1 VRTPRILVLQLKRLG
16 DLILTTPAIRSLRSA
31 YPASQITLVVDSAS
45 RDLLPGIQGLDDAWI
60 YNRREPFGFWHKLA
74 FRNFDLCLDF
84 TCNDRSAL
92 IAFLSKAQR
101 RFAFSSV
108 GRKYHRAWIYNQLVT
123 SSVRDQHTIDH
134 YLQLAYAAGAP
145 ANYREAE
152 VRLPAGL
159 EASARSLRA
168 ELGVRNSYFVVHPGT
183 ARSEKFWLP
192 ERWAEVIQ
200 HLMTRLNAT
209 PLLTGGDSEGEAKHL
224 RQILGLMRSP
234 EKVVNV
240 AGRIDFLL
248 TSALIRN
255 ACFFVGVD
263 TAAAHIASAFRVPQ
277 VVLFGPTNPFHWHP
291 RHPLRVVVRAS
302 APEWEQSLSP
312 HEKGAPMSQ
321 LSTATVIDAIEA
333 VLGRAA
339 SNVA

>member
-1 VRTPRILVLQLKRLG
+1 MRTPRILVLQLKRLG
-16 DLILTTPAIRSLRSA
+16 DLVLTTPAIRSLRSA
-31 YPASQITLVVDSAS
+31 YPASHITLVVDSAS

-60 YNRREPFGFWHKLA
+60 YNRGEPFGFWHKLVLSS
-74 FRNFDLCLDF
+74 FDLCLDF

-108 GRKYHRAWIYNQLVT
+108 ESKYHRAWIYNQLVP

-134 YLQLAYAAGAP
+134 YLRLASAAGAS
-145 ANYREAE
+145 ASYQDAE
-152 VRLPAGL
+152 VHLPAVL
-159 EASARSLRA
+159 EASARTLRA
-168 ELGVRNSYFVVHPGT
+168 ELGVRNPYFVVHPGT
-183 ARSEKFWLP
+183 ARPEKFWLP

-209 PLLTGGDSEGEAKHL
+209 PLLTGGNSEREAKHL
-224 RQILGLMRSP
+224 RQILGRVGSP
-234 EKVVNV
+234 EKLVNV

-248 TSALIRN
+248 TSALIRH

-263 TAAAHIASAFRVPQ
+263 TAAAHVASAFRVPQ

-291 RHPLRVVVRAS
+291 RHPMGVVVRAG
-302 APEWEQSLSP
+302 APGWAQSLSP
-312 HEKGAPMSQ
+312 QEKSAPMSE
-321 LSTATVIDAIEA
+321 LSTATVIGAIEA
-333 VLGRAA
+333 VLRRTA
-339 SNVA
+339 NVA